1 MAGDPIDKHVGARV
15 RLARSLAGLTQSS
28 VAEALDLTFQQV
40 QKYEKG
46 SNRLSAAKLVRL
58 ARLLGQTPEWFFED
72 LPEEVQGAGVRG
84 KEQEFASFQPDKTAL
99 RRETLELVRS
109 YNQIDSDSIRDRFL
123 SFVNALG
130 QEDALAEDQVT
141 DA

>member
-15 RLARSLAGLTQSS
+15 RLARSLAGLTQSA
-28 VAEALDLTFQQV
+28 VADALDLTFQQV

-58 ARLLGQTPEWFFED
+58 AKLLRQTPEWFFDD
-72 LPEEVQGAGVRG
+72 LPDEVQGAGVRG
-84 KEQEFASFQPDKTAL
+84 KEAEYSSFQPDKTAL

-109 YNQIDSDSIRDRFL
+109 FNHIESEMIRGRFL
-123 SFVNALG
+123 SFVEALG
-130 QEDALAEDQVT
+130 DGAEETEEMEVV
-141 DA
+141 